1 VYPPEFEYFSPK
13 DLESAIALL
22 SEHGEDAKVLA
33 GGQSLLP
40 LLKLRL
46 TAPRVL
52 VDINRISSLNGFREE
67 GKAIVF
73 GALCRYA
80 EIEASGMLAEKLP
93 ILTDAA
99 SLTADVQ
106 VRNRGTMAGSLV
118 HADPAGDWAP
128 ALIALDATVTVRGPK
143 GERMLAVEEFVQDPY
158 TPDLHPDELLT
169 HVTVPLPAPSSAG
182 AYLKFEKRA
191 GDFAVASAG
200 VQLRLDDGGRCQDVR
215 IGVGALGPTALRPR
229 KAEQTL
235 TGHEPSPERIA
246 QAVEAIQEDISPF
259 EDIRGSVEYKR
270 NLAGVVF
277 EKAFSV
283 ALARVRR
290 ERVALPHL

>member
-1 VYPPEFEYFSPK
+1 MYPPEFEYFCPE

-80 EIEASGMLAEKLP
+80 EIEASDTLAERLP
-93 ILTDAA
+93 ILSDAA

-128 ALIALDATVTVRGPK
+128 ALIALDATVTVHGPQ
-143 GERMLAVEEFVQDPY
+143 GQRTLSVEEFVQDAY
-158 TPDLHPDELLT
+158 TPDLNPDELLT
-169 HVTVPLPAPSSAG
+169 HVTVPLSAPSSSG
-182 AYLKFEKRA
+182 AYLKFERRA

-200 VQLRLDDGGRCQDVR
+200 IRLRLDERGLCQDVR
-215 IGVGALGPTALRPR
+215 LGLGALGATAVRPR
-229 KAEQTL
+229 RAEEIL
-235 TGHEPSPERIA
+235 TGHEPEPERIA
-246 QAVEAIQEDISPF
+246 QAAEVIQDAIDPF
-259 EDIRGSVEYKR
+259 EDIRGSVAYKR
-270 NLAGVVF
+270 NLARVVF
-277 EKAFSV
+277 ERAFAV
-283 ALARVRR
+283 ALARARG
-290 ERVALPHL
+290 ERVSLPRL